1 MNKALSVTMRLLLL
15 ASIPVLFT
23 HCTKEARQQEE
34 APVQSAV
41 TKMKMDKMVK
51 MYKAYL
57 SPLNNSGVSGM
68 ATLMLEGN
76 MLTVTIEASGMTPNE
91 VHPQHIHGFMD
102 KNKNAKCPPMSADT
116 DGDGLVEL
124 TEGAP
129 FYGPVLLSLTPF
141 PTATAEGTIMYSN
154 TFTVDPEVLPLQNNA
169 IVLHGMTVE
178 GTYWPTLPVACAQ
191 IMPANGMQ

>member
-1 MNKALSVTMRLLLL
+1 MIKALSVTMRLLLL
-15 ASIPVLFT
+15 TSIPVFFT
-23 HCTKEARQQEE
+23 QCTKDSRQQEE
-34 APVQSAV
+34 ETAQTAV
-41 TKMKMDKMVK
+41 AKMKTDKKAK

-68 ATLMLEGN
+68 ATLTLEGN
-76 MLTVTIEASGMTPNE
+76 MLTVTIEASGLTPNQ
-91 VHPQHIHGFMD
+91 VHPQHIHGFMER
-102 KNKNAKCPPMSADT
+102 NKNAKCPPMSADT

-124 TEGAP
+124 AEGAP

-141 PTATAEGTIMYSN
+141 PTATAEGNIMYSN
-154 TFTVDPEVLPLQNNA
+154 TFTIDKELLPLQNNA
-169 IVLHGMTVE
+169 IVLHGMMVN

>member
-1 MNKALSVTMRLLLL
+1 MFKALNVTMRLLLFT
-15 ASIPVLFT
+15 SIPVLFT
-23 HCTKEARQQEE
+23 QCTKEARQQEE
-34 APVQSAV
+34 VPVQSASA
-41 TKMKMDKMVK
+41 KMKMDEMTK

-68 ATLMLEGN
+68 ATLKLEGN
-76 MLTVTIEASGMTPNE
+76 MLTVTIEASGLTPNQ
-91 VHPQHIHGFMD
+91 VHPQHIHGFTER
-102 KNKNAKCPPMSADT
+102 NKNAKCPPMTADT

-124 TEGAP
+124 AEGAP

-141 PTATAEGTIMYSN
+141 PTATAEGNIMYSN
-154 TFTVDPEVLPLQNNA
+154 TFTVDPALLPLQNNA
-169 IVLHGMTVE
+169 IVLHGMMVD

>member
-1 MNKALSVTMRLLLL
+1 MIKALNVTMRLLLL
-15 ASIPVLFT
+15 AAVPVLFT
-23 HCTKEARQQEE
+23 QCKKEARQQEE
-34 APVQSAV
+34 VQAQTAV
-41 TKMKMDKMVK
+41 TKMKTDKMAK

-76 MLTVTIEASGMTPNE
+76 MLTVTIEASGLTPNQ
-91 VHPQHIHGFMD
+91 VHPQHIHGYME

-124 TEGAP
+124 AEGAP

-141 PTATAEGTIMYSN
+141 PTATAAGNIMYSN
-154 TFTVDPEVLPLQNNA
+154 TFTVEKELLPLQNNA
-169 IVLHGMTVE
+169 IVLHGMMVN